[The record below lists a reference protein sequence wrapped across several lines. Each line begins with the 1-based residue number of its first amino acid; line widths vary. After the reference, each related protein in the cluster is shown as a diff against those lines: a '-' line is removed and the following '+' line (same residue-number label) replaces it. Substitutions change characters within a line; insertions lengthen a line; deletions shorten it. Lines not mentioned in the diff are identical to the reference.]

1 MRVYSFTLPRFSFNV
16 TGSADNRRHFKTA
29 RKQIQCIRF
38 HTLQHKYIS
47 AMELPRHSTISAVL
61 FSIFHSLKNTQS
73 GSTHVI
79 TDFISKCVLK
89 TQHIEYFDTQNTHTH
104 THTYIYIEWPI
115 NRWYQMQYCNKI
127 NDNYVRIMGAHS
139 IRSCVRVPFLQ
150 ASQTVQYNRG
160 VKTTASEEIQFVPRG
175 HSIL

>member
-1 MRVYSFTLPRFSFNV
+1 MYQISHITAQIHICNGITKTQYNFCCSFLYFSLSEEHSEWKYTRNY
-16 TGSADNRRHFKTA
+16 
-29 RKQIQCIRF
+29 RF
-38 HTLQHKYIS
+38 HIKVCFENATHW
-47 AMELPRHSTISAVL
+47 
-61 FSIFHSLKNTQS
+61 IFRYTKH
-73 GSTHVI
+73 
-79 TDFISKCVLK
+79 
-89 TQHIEYFDTQNTHTH
+89 THTH